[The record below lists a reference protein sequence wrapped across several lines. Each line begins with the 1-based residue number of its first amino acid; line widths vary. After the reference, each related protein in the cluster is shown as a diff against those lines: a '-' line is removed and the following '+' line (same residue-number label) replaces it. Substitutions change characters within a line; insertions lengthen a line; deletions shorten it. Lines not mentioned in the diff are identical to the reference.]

1 MSNLN
6 IINKAILKDNKT
18 ILLFSLK
25 MSKKECVSNILLSK
39 SKIEKSKIE
48 KEELTDTDWHKI
60 ILTIEKL
67 LNAKLYIDDT
77 SPITIEEI
85 KEKCIKLKK
94 EKYIDLIVIDNIELI
109 TTNKN
114 IQDKVSYINNE
125 LKKLEQELD
134 ISIITTST
142 TTAYD
147 M

>member
-77 SPITIEEI
+77 
-85 KEKCIKLKK
+85 
-94 EKYIDLIVIDNIELI
+94 
-109 TTNKN
+109 
-114 IQDKVSYINNE
+114 
-125 LKKLEQELD
+125 
-134 ISIITTST
+134 
-142 TTAYD
+142 
-147 M
+147 

>member
-85 KEKCIKLKK
+85 KEK
-94 EKYIDLIVIDNIELI
+94 YIDLIVIDNIELI

>member
-60 ILTIEKL
+60 ILTIENL

-85 KEKCIKLKK
+85 K